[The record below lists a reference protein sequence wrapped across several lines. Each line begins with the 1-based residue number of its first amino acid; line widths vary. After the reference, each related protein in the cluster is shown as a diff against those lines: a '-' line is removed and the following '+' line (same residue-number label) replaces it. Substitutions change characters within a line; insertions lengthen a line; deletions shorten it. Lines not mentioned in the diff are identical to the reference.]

1 MSLTI
6 SLNYLITKK
15 YTQVFSTNITHN
27 LREMANEAGLYEAIW
42 HPYKLHKD
50 YFNSDKKEWD
60 YAITFKANHK
70 IKART
75 IIPYLKKGLKKL
87 KKDPKKYA
95 AFDSAN
101 GWGYYE
107 GLVSFVEKYLEACE
121 EYRSSIIL
129 TC

>member
-50 YFNSDKKEWD
+50 YFNSDED
-60 YAITFKANHK
+60 QYYDRAFEYNYK
-70 IKART
+70 IKARR
-75 IIPYLKKGLKKL
+75 IIPFLRKGLKKL

-101 GWGYYE
+101 GWGDYH